1 MLLRCY
7 VLMFLD
13 IEAVANENGGWH
25 FVRSGLSSRNL
36 LVGFSKLPTNFRK
49 VARYM
54 NVSKW
59 EQLQ

>member
-1 MLLRCY
+1 
-7 VLMFLD
+7 MFLD

-36 LVGFSKLPTNFRK
+36 LVSFSKLPTNFRK